1 MALEEKIKI
10 HTDFTSLD
18 EEHIHAL
25 NDHKAELET
34 LRNNKIKGSI
44 IRAKAQWLDAG
55 EKPSKYFLNMENRNY
70 TSKLIPKIIL
80 ESGEE
85 VLEQNNILK
94 EQRSFYKNLYSE
106 KNTASSEDIREQ
118 IKDLPRPK
126 LSHEKSGSLE
136 GRITWQELAMALKSM
151 KNEKSPGIDG
161 FTAEF
166 FKYFWRDLGQYVLRS
181 INEGYDTGALS
192 VSLRRGVI
200 SCIPKPNKSR
210 FYLKNWRPITLLS
223 VIYKITSTCI
233 ANRMKCVLDELIH
246 ENQKGFI
253 KGRFIGENIRQTYDL
268 LFETQKQNIPGLL
281 VLIDFEKAFESNA
294 FSVFH

>member
-1 MALEEKIKI
+1 MNIRGKTISFSSRKKRENVEKEMALEEKIKVIEEII

-94 EQRSFYKNLYSE
+94 EQ
-106 KNTASSEDIREQ
+106 
-118 IKDLPRPK
+118 
-126 LSHEKSGSLE
+126 
-136 GRITWQELAMALKSM
+136 
-151 KNEKSPGIDG
+151 
-161 FTAEF
+161 
-166 FKYFWRDLGQYVLRS
+166 
-181 INEGYDTGALS
+181 
-192 VSLRRGVI
+192 
-200 SCIPKPNKSR
+200 
-210 FYLKNWRPITLLS
+210 
-223 VIYKITSTCI
+223 
-233 ANRMKCVLDELIH
+233 
-246 ENQKGFI
+246 
-253 KGRFIGENIRQTYDL
+253 
-268 LFETQKQNIPGLL
+268 
-281 VLIDFEKAFESNA
+281 
-294 FSVFH
+294 